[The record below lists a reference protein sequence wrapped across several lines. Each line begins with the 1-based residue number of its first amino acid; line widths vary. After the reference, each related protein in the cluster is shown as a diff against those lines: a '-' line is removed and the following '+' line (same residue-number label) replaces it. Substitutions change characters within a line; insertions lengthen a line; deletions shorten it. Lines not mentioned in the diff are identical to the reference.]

1 MMRGEALEKSMFFM
15 SDPDWYYYLDEDDD
29 EQFPLLTDKAPPEA
43 VESYNY
49 AKKLFEKTHNVW
61 LAAFINTML
70 FTMITVANT
79 VMFWNMIN
87 AS

>member
-1 MMRGEALEKSMFFM
+1 MKKASVLNSLSNAVRTLAMMRGEALEKSMFFM

-49 AKKLFEKTHNVW
+49 AKKLFEEHKRTGI
-61 LAAFINTML
+61 LI
-70 FTMITVANT
+70 
-79 VMFWNMIN
+79 
-87 AS
+87 

>member
-1 MMRGEALEKSMFFM
+1 MRGEALEKSMFFM

-49 AKKLFEKTHNVW
+49 DDIYRQTKINKKSE
-61 LAAFINTML
+61 
-70 FTMITVANT
+70 
-79 VMFWNMIN
+79 
-87 AS
+87 

>member
-15 SDPDWYYYLDEDDD
+15 SNPDWYYYLDEDDD

-49 AKKLFEKTHNVW
+49 AKKTSLDKGTQRKTTENE
-61 LAAFINTML
+61 LPSLTQCTA
-70 FTMITVANT
+70 
-79 VMFWNMIN
+79 
-87 AS
+87 

>member
-43 VESYNY
+43 VESY
-49 AKKLFEKTHNVW
+49 KE
-61 LAAFINTML
+61 
-70 FTMITVANT
+70 TV
-79 VMFWNMIN
+79 
-87 AS
+87 

>member
-15 SDPDWYYYLDEDDD
+15 SNPDWYYYLDEDDD

-49 AKKLFEKTHNVW
+49 AKELIEEHKRTGIL
-61 LAAFINTML
+61 I
-70 FTMITVANT
+70 
-79 VMFWNMIN
+79 
-87 AS
+87 

>member
-15 SDPDWYYYLDEDDD
+15 SNPDEDDD

-49 AKKLFEKTHNVW
+49 AKKLFEEHKRTGI
-61 LAAFINTML
+61 LL
-70 FTMITVANT
+70 
-79 VMFWNMIN
+79 
-87 AS
+87 

>member
-49 AKKLFEKTHNVW
+49 TKKLFEEHKRTGI
-61 LAAFINTML
+61 LL
-70 FTMITVANT
+70 
-79 VMFWNMIN
+79 
-87 AS
+87 

>member
-49 AKKLFEKTHNVW
+49 AKKLFEEHKKNRDPYLSNSIYSQQV
-61 LAAFINTML
+61 
-70 FTMITVANT
+70 
-79 VMFWNMIN
+79 
-87 AS
+87 

>member
-15 SDPDWYYYLDEDDD
+15 SNPDWYYYLDEDDD

-49 AKKLFEKTHNVW
+49 AKELFE
-61 LAAFINTML
+61 
-70 FTMITVANT
+70 
-79 VMFWNMIN
+79 
-87 AS
+87 